1 MTAKT
6 SMNSPFVVQIQANQ
20 KCLSVSSDF
29 AIVGAMGVF
38 VRNLQ
43 LATGTPVTVRVCRG
57 LDEVTLFGIVCAR
70 YADLGLVIQF
80 KPTTARMEQRLATVL
95 AA

>member
-1 MTAKT
+1 MTAETK
-6 SMNSPFVVQIQANQ
+6 MMSPFVVQIQTDQ
-20 KCLSVSSDF
+20 KCLSFSSDF

-43 LATGTPVTVRVCRG
+43 LGMGTPVAVRVCRG
-57 LDEVTLFGIVCAR
+57 PDEVTLFGVVCAH